1 MVGYLFD
8 TTVFVLIAFAGTAP
22 VRDLIFMIV
31 VQYIAKLLIESLGAT
46 PMVYAIINYLKKRH
60 SLEEVA

>member
-1 MVGYLFD
+1 LV
-8 TTVFVLIAFAGTAP
+8 AFAGTAP

-46 PMVYAIINYLKKRH
+46 PMVYAIINYLKKRR
-60 SLEEVA
+60 SLEELA